1 MKILVIS
8 VDRPRE
14 KWVLPGVEYYLTRV
28 KRALSCEW
36 ETVRKS
42 GKQQTREGLAQE
54 GDRIL
59 RQVGQR
65 DMLVLLDE
73 KGRSMSSVSFSGW
86 LEAAAGETSGKMIFC
101 IGGAY
106 GVADSVRERADDC
119 ISMSPMTFTHEMCLL
134 FLFEQLYRAD
144 SIRRGTSY
152 HH

>member
-1 MKILVIS
+1 MKILVIT

-14 KWVLPGVEYYLTRV
+14 KWVLMGVEYYLTRV
-28 KRALSCEW
+28 KKALSCEW

-42 GKQQTREGLAQE
+42 GKKPPEGLGEE
-54 GDRIL
+54 GERIL

-73 KGRSMSSVSFSGW
+73 KGRSMNSVSFSRW
-86 LEAAAGETSGKMIFC
+86 LGGAAGETSGKMIFC
-101 IGGAY
+101 VGGSY
-106 GVADSVRERADDC
+106 GVSDAVRVRADAS

-134 FLFEQLYRAD
+134 FLFEQLYRAE
-144 SIRRGTSY
+144 SIRRGSAY